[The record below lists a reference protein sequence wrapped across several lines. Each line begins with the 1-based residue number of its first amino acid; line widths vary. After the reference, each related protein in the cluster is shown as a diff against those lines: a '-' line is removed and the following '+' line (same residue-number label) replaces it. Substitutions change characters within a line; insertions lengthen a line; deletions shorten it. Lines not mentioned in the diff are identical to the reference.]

1 MGCLYIGGA
10 QCVHAQFLDGDDW
23 EQFDKAERAL
33 AALAAK
39 FDLHVNRYNL
49 DDQGDPHFVLSNA
62 AIRHEC
68 FYEGAAFET
77 DMSIPVS
84 ETFAARA
91 QLFAQALNA
100 DESFSAFHG
109 LAWSDPKVLYFVT
122 S

>member
-10 QCVHAQFLDGDDW
+10 QCVHAELDGDDW
-23 EQFDKAERAL
+23 EQFDNAQRAL

-49 DDQGDPHFVLSNA
+49 DDQGDPCFVVSNA
-62 AIRHEC
+62 PVRHEC
-68 FYEGAAFET
+68 FYEGGAFET
-77 DMSIPVS
+77 DMSVQVS

-100 DESFSAFHG
+100 DESLSSFHG
-109 LAWSDPKVLYFVT
+109 LAWSEPKVLYFVT